1 MSTNPI
7 QARRATPPSSP
18 TEPPGAEALKQSE
31 ARYRALAEASSQ
43 AVWMWSPSTGAGDF
57 EATQQWWEQI
67 TGQDPAEQSG
77 SGWSGWLDRVH
88 PEDRERAEAAWST
101 AMTTGL
107 SYEVEYRLLTRTGE
121 PRYILARAVPV
132 RGPEGEVREW
142 VGTLSDVTE
151 RRLAEQAVRDSEEKY
166 RSLFESTKDAVFIG
180 DLNGK
185 YADVNSAAA
194 QMLGVPREQLIGL
207 SSRTFVPPGWMEKAD
222 QIRQSLLAT
231 GFWEGEFPMRRPDGT
246 TVWAEYRTRFDGRH
260 IVGVARDVT
269 ERRRTAEALR
279 ESERR
284 LSTLLSNLPGM
295 AYRCPTTPP
304 WPLTYASDGV
314 LVLTGRP
321 AEDFLEQRISWVDI
335 VHPDDLEHVEQEVT
349 AALLERRQ
357 FSMVYRIVHV
367 SGEERW
373 VLDRGCG
380 IDGPEGRP
388 VALEGFA
395 GDVTR
400 LKKAEEELKE
410 ADRRKD
416 EFLAML
422 AHELRNPLAPIR
434 NAAEILQRIG
444 PDNHVHLRQARGMID
459 RQVSHMA
466 RLVDDL
472 LDVSRISRG
481 KILLRTERL
490 DLVPLVHATVEDHRS
505 LLEGG
510 GLSLAAVLPDEPLW
524 VMGDPTRLSQILGNL
539 LQNANKFTNPGGHV
553 TVRLSRDERGDA
565 LLAVEDTGIGMEP
578 DILSHL
584 FEPFSQAD
592 RSLDRSRGGLGLG
605 LALVKGLVD
614 LHGGTAEASSGG
626 KGHGATFTIRL
637 PLSREAGDAA
647 EPVPS
652 ASPEV
657 KSLRILVVEDNRD
670 AAESLGMLLDLSGH
684 RVELAYSGQEG
695 LDAARRFRPD
705 VAICD
710 IGLPGGMDGYD
721 LARALRACKEAAG
734 ARLIALSGY
743 GQDEDKRRAREAGF
757 DEHLTKPV
765 DPGALIKLL
774 EALP

>member
-1 MSTNPI
+1 MSSYPME
-7 QARRATPPSSP
+7 SSRL
-18 TEPPGAEALKQSE
+18 ESSE

-43 AVWMWSPSTGAGDF
+43 AVWIWNPATGIGDF
-57 EATQQWWEQI
+57 EATQRWWKEV
-67 TGQDPAEQSG
+67 TGQDPAEQSDNG
-77 SGWSGWLDRVH
+77 GSGWLDRVH
-88 PEDRERAEAAWST
+88 PEDRERAAAAWNG
-101 AMTTGL
+101 AMTAGL
-107 SYEVEYRLLTRTGE
+107 PYEVEYRLLTQSGE
-121 PRYILARAVPV
+121 PRYVLARAVPV

-151 RRLAEQAVRDSEEKY
+151 RRLAEQAVRESEARY
-166 RSLFESTKDAVFIG
+166 RSLFESTMDAVFIG
-180 DLNGK
+180 DLKGR

-194 QMLGVPREQLIGL
+194 HMLGVPRERLIGAR
-207 SSRTFVPPGWMEKAD
+207 SWDFVPPDWTENAG
-222 QIRQSLLAT
+222 QIRQALLET
-231 GFWEGEFPMRRPDGT
+231 GSWQGVFPMLRPDGT
-246 TVWAEYRTRFDGRH
+246 IVWAEYRTRFDGAH
-260 IVGVARDVT
+260 LIGVARDVT
-269 ERRRTAEALR
+269 ERRRTEEALR

-314 LVLTGRP
+314 LALTGRP
-321 AEDFLEQRISWVDI
+321 SEDFLEQRISWGDI
-335 VHPDDLEHVEQEVT
+335 VHPDDLANVEQEVA
-349 AALLERRQ
+349 AALESRRQ
-357 FSMVYRIVHV
+357 FSVVYRIVHA

-380 IDGPEGRP
+380 IEGPDGQP
-388 VALEGFA
+388 VAFEGFV

-400 LKKAEEELKE
+400 LKQAEEDLRQ

-434 NAAEILQRIG
+434 NAAEVLRRIG
-444 PDNHVHLRQARGMID
+444 PDDHLHLRQARGMID
-459 RQVSHMA
+459 RQVAHMA

-481 KILLRTERL
+481 KILLRSQRL
-490 DLVPLVHATVEDHRS
+490 DLVLLVHATVEDHRS

-510 GLSLAAVLPDEPLW
+510 GLSLVEELPDRPVW
-524 VMGDPTRLSQILGNL
+524 IVGDPTRLSQVLGNF
-539 LQNANKFTNPGGHV
+539 LQNCHKFTNPGGRV
-553 TVRLSRDERGDA
+553 TVHLRCEPEEGRAVLT
-565 LLAVEDTGIGMEP
+565 VEDTGIGMEP

-614 LHGGTAEASSGG
+614 LHGGIVEASSGG
-626 KGHGATFTIRL
+626 KGHGSTFTVRL
-637 PLSREAGDAA
+637 PLSREAEDAA
-647 EPVPS
+647 EPAPA
-652 ASPEV
+652 ASPGA

-670 AAESLGMLLDLSGH
+670 SAESLGMLLELCGH
-684 RVELAYSGQEG
+684 RVELAFTGQEG

-705 VAICD
+705 VAVCD
-710 IGLPGGMDGYD
+710 IGLPGGMDGYA
-721 LARALRACKEAAG
+721 LARALRNSEEAAH

-743 GQDEDKRRAREAGF
+743 GQEEDKRRAREAGF

-765 DPGALIKLL
+765 DPGILIRLL
-774 EALP
+774 EGLPLRARS